1 VTTLAEA
8 CADLRP
14 LLPVARDLLTE
25 PDQQGSAGHAQPAST
40 PPWNQAAANAV
51 FDIHAAV
58 RAVELDLRYEV
69 TGTGEARGGSDAN
82 TVLALDAIAAFE
94 TAVTAVS
101 ASVAA
106 GVLARLADAVLML
119 PAVDLEERPQRVR
132 APCPYCGRLMLRLLP
147 RKGAVTCVAFGSCAD
162 SDGRHPVGRIGRSLD
177 GSAVIEWADGLV
189 T

>member
-14 LLPVARDLLTE
+14 LIGIARDLTAE
-25 PDQQGSAGHAQPAST
+25 PDAQGSAGHAQPASC
-40 PPWNQAAANAV
+40 PPWNQAAANAWL
-51 FDIHAAV
+51 DIHAAV
-58 RAVELDLRYEV
+58 RDLEREMRCEV
-69 TGTGEARGGSDAN
+69 TGSASCRGGSDAN
-82 TVLALDAIAAFE
+82 TTVALDAIGSMGG
-94 TAVTAVS
+94 AVS
-101 ASVAA
+101 QESADLAA
-106 GVLARLADAVLML
+106 RVLSRLADAVLML

-162 SDGRHPVGRIGRSLD
+162 ADGRHPQGRIGRSLD